1 MAQTTNTKTMT
12 RAERFMSV
20 WIENNGYQYDN
31 FPVGECMQSYAD
43 HQLKAKMPSNSKIQ
57 TGIDLANEIYFD
69 GSRTTQR
76 ILMFGAKWLKQ
87 QIIKS

>member
-1 MAQTTNTKTMT
+1 MT

-43 HQLKAKMPSNSKIQ
+43 HQLKAKMPKHK
-57 TGIDLANEIYFD
+57 EIEDYAE
-69 GSRTTQR
+69 R
-76 ILMFGAKWLKQ
+76 IFMDETLFISEYHKKWVHGAKWLKQ
-87 QIIKS
+87 QIIKP

>member
-1 MAQTTNTKTMT
+1 MT

-43 HQLKAKMPSNSKIQ
+43 HQLKNNLKEFAEWFYNEEL
-57 TGIDLANEIYFD
+57 GIIRDTDID
-69 GSRTTQR
+69 Q
-76 ILMFGAKWLKQ
+76 WLKNN
-87 QIIKS
+87 K

>member
-1 MAQTTNTKTMT
+1 MT

-43 HQLKAKMPSNSKIQ
+43 HQLKAKMP
-57 TGIDLANEIYFD
+57 TDEEIKEHFRTQHFHYKD
-69 GSRTTQR
+69 GRYYKTNLHR
-76 ILMFGAKWLKQ
+76 IAGAKWLKQ
-87 QIIKS
+87 QIEK

>member
-1 MAQTTNTKTMT
+1 MT

-43 HQLKAKMPSNSKIQ
+43 HQLKAKMPSCENLRNLVYGGKLNPYQ
-57 TGIDLANEIYFD
+57 RKLALGEFE
-69 GSRTTQR
+69 Q
-76 ILMFGAKWLKQ
+76 ILKT
-87 QIIKS
+87 